1 MSLVT
6 PIPFSSSSLER
17 TRLQLLSFFCVFLV
31 CYAST
36 QLAHPLQQTR
46 IQEVRSNQVAQK
58 RLTESNGTPAMDL
71 GHMNVV
77 LK

>member
-1 MSLVT
+1 MVT
-6 PIPFSSSSLER
+6 PGPDRQGFW
-17 TRLQLLSFFCVFLV
+17 FLV
-31 CYAST
+31 CYAAT
-36 QLAHPLQQTR
+36 QLANQLQQTR
-46 IQEVRSNQVAQK
+46 IQLVRSNKVARK